1 MAKSVKHPKGRKSR
15 SRPSHKHKPAYR
27 RVLLKISGEGLSA
40 PQGFGLGGDAL
51 EYVAAQVAE
60 VRALNVQ
67 VVIVVGGGNMV
78 RGTSLARDFRLPE
91 ATAHQMGMLATVIN
105 ALALR
110 ETFEAAGMKSRVLSS
125 LPVATVCE
133 PFDRLRC
140 LELLEGGRVVIL
152 AGGTGRPFVTTDT
165 AAALAAVEIGADA
178 LFKATQVDGVYS
190 ADPHKNPRAEF
201 YPELSYDRVINERLA
216 VMDLSAVDLCQRNG
230 MPIVVFNLHQT
241 GNMKRAVLGYDI
253 GTLVSD

>member
-1 MAKSVKHPKGRKSR
+1 MAKSVKTSKGRKSR
-15 SRPSHKHKPAYR
+15 PRPSHKHKPAYR

-51 EYVAAQVAE
+51 EYVTSQVAE

-67 VVIVVGGGNMV
+67 VAIVVGGGNII
-78 RGTSLARDFRLPE
+78 RGTAFARDSHIPE
-91 ATAHQMGMLATVIN
+91 ATAHQMGMLATLIN

-110 ETFEAAGMKSRVLSS
+110 ESFEAAGMKARVLSN

-133 PFDRLRC
+133 PFDRHRC
-140 LELLEGGRVVIL
+140 MELLDTGRVVIL

-190 ADPHKNPRAEF
+190 ADPHKNPHAEF
-201 YPELSYDRVINERLA
+201 YPKLSYDRVINERLA
-216 VMDLSAVDLCQRNG
+216 VMDLSAVDLCQRND
-230 MPIVVFNLHQT
+230 MPIVVFNLHQA
-241 GNMKRAVLGYDI
+241 GNMKRAVRGQNI
-253 GTLVSD
+253 GTVVTA